1 MSRSGAPTLVHP
13 TAHLGGAGM
22 SRLMAAAV
30 FAVAMT
36 VALAVVLHFHDR
48 FWAAPEEGAYAHVAE
63 RVLAGESLA
72 HAERAVHLGYTSFAN
87 ALAFKLFGVDLVSL
101 RYPLVALT
109 LLLCALTF
117 WLLAGRGLLA
127 AFSGAFAM
135 ACLTF
140 VQYLNPAAQWYALFL
155 CVLIVAVLAARPT
168 ERRGTLELAGFLLA
182 ALFLFHPLSGVFAA
196 MGVFAFLLLQEE
208 RHPGHPKVRLA
219 RGLALLMLVGLVLY
233 LRAMTD
239 LAAALL
245 FGAPPALLLGFTF
258 VTTRV
263 GDRALAVTLLRL
275 LVGGALAAAPL
286 LAYHLAAASFD
297 SWWQETLAS
306 MISPSAAGTAEA
318 PGFAA
323 LAVQGGRQVVGGFAG
338 GAGGA
343 ALLNGLLW
351 LVLPLL
357 PLVLGVTLL
366 RGLWREQGAGTA
378 ALPIVACFF
387 ALVSVD
393 IQAPANLFFSSALT
407 VAAVLFLA
415 AGAGARRSFACA
427 SFALVLSLIGLTYQ
441 AGQPLAR
448 GWQGIVAGETR
459 TVVAPSGLPRAGLTV
474 AAEEAALYGLLV
486 ELVEANTTPEDTI
499 LALPASPEIHYL
511 AQRRYPLPF
520 FDAARGLGTV
530 AELQAAQAAL
540 AQAPP
545 RLVFFRPHDSDN
557 TPLVWRLMA
566 DLRDRYRL
574 LETAGGFEIYLL
586 KESAARAH

>member
-1 MSRSGAPTLVHP
+1 MSRSTAPTLVHP

-48 FWAAPEEGAYAHVAE
+48 FWSAPEEGAYAHVAE

-72 HAERAVHLGYTSFAN
+72 DTERAVHLGYTSFAN

-101 RYPLVALT
+101 RYPLVVLT
-109 LLLCALTF
+109 LLLCGLTF

-155 CVLIVAVLAARPT
+155 CVLIVALLAARPA
-168 ERRGTLELAGFLLA
+168 ERRGTLEALGFLLA
-182 ALFLFHPLSGVFAA
+182 ALFLFRPLSGVFAA

-208 RHPGHPKVRLA
+208 RHAGHPKVRLA
-219 RGLALLMLVGLVLY
+219 RGLALLLLVSLVLY
-233 LRAMTD
+233 LRVVTD

-245 FGAPPALLLGFTF
+245 FGALPAMLLGFTF
-258 VTTRV
+258 VATRV
-263 GDRALAVTLLRL
+263 GDRALAVTLLRMV
-275 LVGGALAAAPL
+275 VGGALAAAPL
-286 LAYHLAAASFD
+286 LAYHLAAGSFD
-297 SWWQETLAS
+297 NWWQQTLAS
-306 MISPSAAGTAEA
+306 MISPAAGAA
-318 PGFAA
+318 DVPGFAA
-323 LAVQGGRQVVGGFAG
+323 LAVQGFGQVVGGFAG

-343 ALLNGLLW
+343 ALLNGLFW
-351 LVLPLL
+351 LALPLL

-366 RGLWREQGAGTA
+366 RGLWREQAAGPA
-378 ALPIVACFF
+378 ALPIIACFF

-393 IQAPANLFFSSALT
+393 IQAPANLFFSGALT
-407 VAAVLFLA
+407 LAAVLFLA

-427 SFALVLSLIGLTYQ
+427 CFALVLSLIGLTYQ

-486 ELVEANTTPEDTI
+486 ELIEANSAPEDTI
-499 LALPASPEIHYL
+499 LALPASPELYYL

-530 AELQAAQAAL
+530 AELQVAQAAL
-540 AQAPP
+540 AQEPP
-545 RLVFFRPHDSDN
+545 RLVFFRPHDSHN

-586 KESAARAH
+586 KEPAARAH